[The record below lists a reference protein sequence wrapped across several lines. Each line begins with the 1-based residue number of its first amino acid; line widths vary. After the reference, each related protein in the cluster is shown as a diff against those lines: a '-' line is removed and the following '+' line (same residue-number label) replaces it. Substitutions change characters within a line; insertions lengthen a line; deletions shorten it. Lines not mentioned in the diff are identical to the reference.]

1 MKDLGGAAPGPG
13 GWGKMPELNSFPWV
27 ELAVLAPGQ
36 SHYWFFDQTRD
47 VHGWVFQATAYP
59 EPPDAGEDNELV
71 ASRVEVTEL
80 FVLRKG
86 GEIQG
91 GKRRSQ
97 VNITVTNCGDRWA
110 PYSLW
115 VVSIPPRKMP
125 RSAYRPQPR
134 NPRPQAAHRKSIRN
148 SHEDS
153 HRS

>member
-47 VHGWVFQATAYP
+47 LHGWVFQATAYP
-59 EPPDAGEDNELV
+59 EPPDAGGDNELV
-71 ASRVEVTEL
+71 ATRVEVSEL
-80 FVLRKG
+80 FVLRKR
-86 GEIQG
+86 GENQG
-91 GKRRSQ
+91 GKRGSQ
-97 VNITVTNCGDRWA
+97 INITVTNCGDRWA

-125 RSAYRPQPR
+125 RHAYRPQPL
-134 NPRPQAAHRKSIRN
+134 NPGPQAAHRKATRN
-148 SHEDS
+148 SHENS
-153 HRS
+153 RRP